1 LRQNV
6 DFSGSLE
13 RKLSFTFF
21 PPLPRL
27 LNKTCQATSV
37 FQFTGDSWD
46 FKTTMKKLKLKLL
59 LFLHFSQFV
68 LLGLF
73 YVVVC
78 VKLLNTLH
86 NFWN

>member
-37 FQFTGDSWD
+37 FQFTGDS
-46 FKTTMKKLKLKLL
+46 
-59 LFLHFSQFV
+59 
-68 LLGLF
+68 
-73 YVVVC
+73 
-78 VKLLNTLH
+78 
-86 NFWN
+86 